1 MAKKS
6 KTPPPPRQK
15 RPQQRSATP
24 DAARRQRL
32 ILYGAGVAGI
42 VVLAAVVIAIAVAG
56 GGGGGGSADEK
67 VAAAMKA
74 AGCTFRANVPVVMNT
89 SDHSDVP
96 SLSTPMDDKWKSFP
110 PAGGPHYGQW
120 AVWDFYTEPV
130 NPRMVV
136 HNEEHGG
143 VVLWWG
149 PDVPQSTV
157 QALNAFYSEDPVSMV
172 GTPIAGLDSKVAIS
186 AWTGD
191 PSRYF
196 HDNYYGVGHLGTCTT
211 WNDKVKEA
219 FTEFRDAYRGKGPEG
234 IPMSQNQ
241 PGSA

>member
-6 KTPPPPRQK
+6 KTPPPPRSK
-15 RPQQRSATP
+15 GPQRQPGPNDT
-24 DAARRQRL
+24 ARRQRL
-32 ILYGAGVAGI
+32 LLYGAGVAGI
-42 VVLAAVVIAIAVAG
+42 VVLAVVVITIALAG
-56 GGGGGGSADEK
+56 GGNGSAAGDDK
-67 VAAAMKA
+67 VASTMTA
-74 AGCTFRANVPVVMNT
+74 AGCSFRSYPVTMKT

-96 SLSTPMDDKWKSFP
+96 TLTTSMKGKWKSFP

-120 AVWDFYTEPV
+120 AVWDFYTEAV

-149 PDVPQSTV
+149 PDTPAATV
-157 QALNAFYSEDPVSMV
+157 DDLNAFYSDDPVSMI
-172 GTPIAGLDSKVAIS
+172 GTPLEGFGSKIGIT

-196 HDNYYGVGHLGTCTT
+196 RDGYYGIGHVATCPQ
-211 WNDKVKEA
+211 WDDKTKAA
-219 FTEFRDAYRGKGPEG
+219 FTAFRDAYRGKGPEG
-234 IPMSQNQ
+234 VSMNQNQ
-241 PGSA
+241 PGSS